1 MTDETIAPA
10 QDIYKTR
17 IEISRDGQN
26 TLYTEQARRQIK
38 GERLTLIE
46 LTSEIMEKAL
56 AELKQ
61 QQQAPSAG

>member
-46 LTSEIMEKAL
+46 LASEIMEKAL

-61 QQQAPSAG
+61 QQETSSAG

>member
-1 MTDETIAPA
+1 MTDEPIAPT

-46 LTSEIMEKAL
+46 LASEIMEKAL

-61 QQQAPSAG
+61 QQETSSAG

>member
-1 MTDETIAPA
+1 MTDETLAPA

-46 LTSEIMEKAL
+46 LASEIMERAL

-61 QQQAPSAG
+61 QQETSPAG